1 MSELLII
8 RDADTLARAAKL
20 IAQLNPEK
28 PWRITIERYTKRRT
42 PSQLALYWRWLDQVV
57 QHIHEHTGQDKDDVH
72 EALKAKFL
80 PARIVELDGQP
91 YEVRST
97 KKLSTQEMGAYIDK
111 VYWWA
116 TSELGLMLPLPE
128 ELHQL

>member
-1 MSELLII
+1 MTQVIII
-8 RDADTLARAAKL
+8 RDLHTQARVLSL
-20 IAQLNPEK
+20 IGALNLEK
-28 PWRITIERYTKRRT
+28 PWRVTIERYTKRRT

-97 KKLSTQEMGAYIDK
+97 KKLSTAEMTAYIDK